1 MGVAIRA
8 GCSVVYSDTLM
19 VLMVSL
25 QASTATPQL
34 KYLAKVDFTPVKI
47 AATKA
52 LVELGELI
60 ERERECKLYS
70 R

>member
-1 MGVAIRA
+1 MGT
-8 GCSVVYSDTLM
+8 GCSVLYSDTLM
-19 VLMVSL
+19 VGTVLVVSL

-52 LVELGELI
+52 LVELGE
-60 ERERECKLYS
+60 
-70 R
+70 